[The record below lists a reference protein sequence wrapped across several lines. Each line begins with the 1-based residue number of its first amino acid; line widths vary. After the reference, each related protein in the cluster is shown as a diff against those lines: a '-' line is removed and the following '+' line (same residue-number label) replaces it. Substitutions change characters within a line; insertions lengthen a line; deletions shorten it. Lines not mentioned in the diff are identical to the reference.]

1 MAEERLSSYNICQQ
15 SLQKLKAKRKSGEKK
30 KKEWNIQGLWHNKKR
45 SSICIME
52 IPEGEE
58 RKKVTKEIFETK
70 RTENFSQLIS
80 DNKSQI
86 QEAQRRLMRRNIE
99 NYTDAYHFTKKRK
112 SKIEKKS

>member
-1 MAEERLSSYNICQQ
+1 
-15 SLQKLKAKRKSGEKK
+15 
-30 KKEWNIQGLWHNKKR
+30 
-45 SSICIME
+45 ME

-80 DNKSQI
+80 DSKSQI

-99 NYTDAYHFTKKRK
+99 NYTEAYHFTKKRK
-112 SKIEKKS
+112 SKRKNPERSQNKSNALGIEEQRAECHISSP

>member
-1 MAEERLSSYNICQQ
+1 
-15 SLQKLKAKRKSGEKK
+15 
-30 KKEWNIQGLWHNKKR
+30 
-45 SSICIME
+45 ME

-80 DNKSQI
+80 DSKSQI

-99 NYTDAYHFTKKRK
+99 NYTEAYHFTKKRK